1 MNYPVMGR
9 AGRDILVDQD
19 VSGVMTQNTAPS
31 LRRTIAYVDSPPRS
45 AFAPTNTPKLAY
57 TIPQAVDAC
66 GISRRTLY
74 RYISDKTLP
83 IVKIGQ
89 RTLIRSSDLATFI
102 DQRLVA

>member
-1 MNYPVMGR
+1 
-9 AGRDILVDQD
+9 
-19 VSGVMTQNTAPS
+19 MT
-31 LRRTIAYVDSPPRS
+31 
-45 AFAPTNTPKLAY
+45 KLAY

-74 RYISDKTLP
+74 RYISNKALP

-89 RTLIRSSDLATFI
+89 RTLIRHSDLATFI

>member
-1 MNYPVMGR
+1 MWRY
-9 AGRDILVDQD
+9 DQK
-19 VSGVMTQNTAPS
+19 TAPFLS
-31 LRRTIAYVDSPPRS
+31 RTSSNLSFTPFSKRS
-45 AFAPTNTPKLAY
+45 AHEGICMTKLAY

-66 GISRRTLY
+66 GLSRRTLY